1 MNDFPHP
8 FIFCRHRL
16 KVKNFEQLA
25 KELAVK
31 LNLKLTA
38 EYHSRFKITYENPNY
53 SNEAR
58 LIEKKSNLIPQLKYH
73 LIINDFTAF
82 VYKDFFE
89 ILVNF
94 DVNYYQLLV
103 LHKKDE
109 MKRIDFLIN
118 LFQLLHLLGVSEI
131 YVGIFNEFGKDKK
144 IKYACRNVF
153 EKISSLPQHFKVEIL
168 KNF

>member
-1 MNDFPHP
+1 MNDFTHP
-8 FIFCRHRL
+8 FIVCRHRL

-25 KELAVK
+25 KELAIK

-38 EYHSRFKITYENPNY
+38 EYLSRFKITYENPNC
-53 SNEAR
+53 SNDAR
-58 LIEKKSNLIPQLKYH
+58 LIEKKSTLIPQLKYH
-73 LIINDFTAF
+73 LIINDFTLF
-82 VYKDFFE
+82 VYDDFFE

-94 DVNYYQLLV
+94 DVDYYQLLV

-144 IKYACRNVF
+144 IKYTWRNISREVSKSNNTF
-153 EKISSLPQHFKVEIL
+153 KINL
-168 KNF
+168 